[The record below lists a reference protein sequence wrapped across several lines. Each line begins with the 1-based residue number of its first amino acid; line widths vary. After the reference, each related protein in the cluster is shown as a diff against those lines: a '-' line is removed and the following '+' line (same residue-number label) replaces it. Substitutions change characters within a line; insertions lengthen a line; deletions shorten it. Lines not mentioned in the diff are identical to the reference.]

1 MAKTSEKIPKR
12 KKRSVSFAVML
23 LLPLFLFI
31 TTAFAGSFLKWNR
44 VRTEAAF
51 EERLN
56 PLEKIW
62 RSVQLKSL
70 AREHGTDFREKISE
84 NQRRTLGILRESFL
98 ESLLPKFL
106 FLAVVVL
113 IPSYFFFQL
122 IREGGMSRSKSTTQ
136 SRSKTKSVPP
146 SVRSGS
152 YKNPIKSQNR
162 LLR

>member
-1 MAKTSEKIPKR
+1 M
-12 KKRSVSFAVML
+12 
-23 LLPLFLFI
+23 
-31 TTAFAGSFLKWNR
+31 KWNR

-62 RSVQLKSL
+62 RSIQLKSL
-70 AREHGTDFREKISE
+70 AREHGTDYREKISE

-122 IREGGMSRSKSTTQ
+122 IREGLPRSKSTTP
-136 SRSKTKSVPP
+136 SHSKTKSKTTHT
-146 SVRSGS
+146 SSRSGS
-152 YKNPIKSQNR
+152 YKNPVKSQNR